1 MGTIVVLSGPS
12 RAGKSTIAAR
22 VQDTLDGIWMHVGM
36 DLHIQ
41 ATPPRFKPGVG
52 LRPVPPED
60 VQNLQN
66 VDGRVSYSE
75 LVDAVPALY
84 AALYGSA
91 AAHARNGLNVVMDVY
106 HHEHYPKPLRT
117 LDIAKRELA
126 GLPTLFVGVNAP
138 LSVIWDRR
146 GQTWGQHRDAV
157 DEVVRRAVELHDAA
171 ARALSYDIEVDTSE
185 LSPDE
190 CVDRIGRRL
199 AEGPGVIL

>member
-1 MGTIVVLSGPS
+1 MVGTILVLSGPS

-22 VQDTLDGIWMHVGM
+22 VQDALDGIWMHIGM

-41 ATPPRFKPGVG
+41 ATPPRYKPGIG
-52 LRPVPPED
+52 LRPMRPQDARAVE
-60 VQNLQN
+60 
-66 VDGRVSYSE
+66 GRVSYGD

-106 HHEHYPKPLRT
+106 HHDNYPKTLGT

-126 GLPTLFVGVNAP
+126 GLPSLFIGVNAP
-138 LSVIWDRR
+138 LDVIWDRR
-146 GQTWGQHRDAV
+146 GQTWGQHRDTV
-157 DEVVRRAVELHDAA
+157 DEDVRRAVEMHDVAA
-171 ARALSYDIEVDTSE
+171 QALRYDIELDTSV

-190 CVDRIGRRL
+190 CVGRIARRL
-199 AEGPGVIL
+199 AEGPSTIL